1 MGRVLSLRNALVA
14 AGLIGAVAAVVLL
27 PVGEW
32 SVALLRWIEGSGAWS
47 KVLLCVVWIPTAV
60 VLFPGAVLTL
70 GTGFLLG
77 VGWGLVIVSIGST
90 AGAAAAFAVGRTVAR
105 GWVEERIERRPRFQ
119 AVDRAVETD
128 GFRIVLL
135 TRLSPLF
142 PYNFQNY
149 AFAVTGV
156 SFRDFLLGS
165 WIGMLPGTLL
175 YIYIGSTAQ
184 ALATVASGTR
194 ERSALEWTF
203 YGVGLAAT
211 VAVTWYV
218 TRRARR
224 VLEERTDMEEATG

>member
-1 MGRVLSLRNALVA
+1 MGRFLSLRNALVA
-14 AGLIGAVAAVVLL
+14 AGLVGVAAAALLL

-32 SVALLRWIEGSGAWS
+32 SVALLRWIEGLGPWS

-60 VLFPGAVLTL
+60 ALVPGAVLTL

-77 VGWGLVIVSIGST
+77 VGWGLVVVSVGST
-90 AGAAAAFAVGRTVAR
+90 LGAAAAFLVGRTVAR
-105 GWVEERIERRPRFQ
+105 GWVEERIEQRPRFQ
-119 AVDRAVETD
+119 AVDRAVSTD
-128 GFRIVLL
+128 GFKVVLL

-156 SFRDFLLGS
+156 SFREFVLGS

-175 YIYIGSTAQ
+175 YVYLGSTAQ

-194 ERSALEWTF
+194 QRSVLEWAF

-224 VLEERTDMEEATG
+224 VLRERTDMEEATG